1 MYLILT
7 NICTNKGV
15 VTSRSR
21 PTYES
26 TFSLISEKY
35 TYEFIPIF
43 RNAKKTKRNRTD
55 DLSWLYKSKVL
66 LFKSLRHNMVILYL
80 TRKCLFSK
88 AFVLYQCSSVVE
100 AIGLVIFLP
109 KNIICRQLLDI
120 HFNLPFIIEPF
131 GTY

>member
-80 TRKCLFSK
+80 TRKCLFPKQLSYISVAQWSK
-88 AFVLYQCSSVVE
+88 PLGLSYFYQKILYVVNFWTFTL
-100 AIGLVIFLP
+100 IYLSLSNHLVRI
-109 KNIICRQLLDI
+109 
-120 HFNLPFIIEPF
+120 
-131 GTY
+131 